1 MGNVTYRAVICDT
14 LGPPEQ
20 LVLRLLTRAPLK
32 RDQVRVALHAAGI
45 NFPDVL
51 MVQGLYQYKPE
62 LPFVPGIEAAG
73 SIIELG
79 EDVGDLA
86 IGQRVITRMRTGAFG
101 EEAIVAQSD
110 VFPVPDGFTD
120 IEAAT
125 LLVAHITAYHA
136 LATRAR
142 VQRDETLL
150 VLGAGGGVGLAAV
163 EVGRLLGARVIAVA
177 SSESKRAAARVKGAA
192 HVLDPADGTLAEAAK
207 NLTDGKGVDMLLD
220 PVGLAADDAI
230 RCLAFGGRLL
240 VTGFA
245 AGAIPAYAANRI
257 LLKGAS
263 VVGVRAGEAARND
276 PDLRVRE
283 MKEVMAWAAA
293 GKIRPHV
300 SGTFP
305 LAQVAKAMHVLSDRQ
320 AVGRIALTMD

>member
-1 MGNVTYRAVICDT
+1 MGNVTYRAVVCDT

-20 LVLRLLTRAPLK
+20 LVLRLLTREPLK
-32 RDQVRVALHAAGI
+32 QGRVRVAIHAAGL

-51 MVQGLYQYKPE
+51 MVQGLYQYKPD
-62 LPFVPGIEAAG
+62 LPFVPGLEAAG
-73 SIIELG
+73 SVIEIG
-79 EDVGDLA
+79 DDVRDLA
-86 IGQRVITRMRTGAFG
+86 IGQRVIVRMRKGAFA
-101 EEAIVAQSD
+101 EEAVVPQGD
-110 VFPVPDGFTD
+110 VVPVPDGYTD
-120 IEAAT
+120 VEAAT

-142 VQRDETLL
+142 AQAGETLL
-150 VLGAGGGVGLAAV
+150 VVGAGGGVGLAAV
-163 EVGRLLGARVIAVA
+163 EVGRLLGARVIAMA

-192 HVLDPADGTLAEAAK
+192 HVLEPGDGSFSKAVK
-207 NLTDGKGVDMLLD
+207 DLTDGRGVDMLLD
-220 PVGLAADDAI
+220 PVGLVAEEAV

-276 PDLRVRE
+276 PALRARE
-283 MKEVMAWAAA
+283 MKDLMAWAEA

-300 SGTFP
+300 SGTYP
-305 LAQVAKAMHVLSDRQ
+305 MAQVAEAMHVLSDRQ
-320 AVGRIALTMD
+320 AVGRVALTMD